1 MNKMNLTIPCALC
14 GSTNHKHFDTRSF
27 RGQKVTN
34 LYCTQCGLVFESPRL
49 SDGELEAFYE
59 AEYRQV
65 YQGQGGPIT
74 KDLIIQKARA
84 QSLLAFTSPH
94 IKKLEHHLDI
104 GCSSGLLLETFR
116 SAYNCVAA
124 GIEPGKD
131 YRAHARLRGLDV
143 FESLEALGNVTDPIQ
158 FGLISMAHVLE
169 HIPDPVGYLICLRET
184 WLAPGGL
191 LLLEVPNLYAHDS
204 FEIAHLYSFSA
215 HTLAQVLGKAGFVII
230 KQESHGRPRSNLIP
244 LYITVL
250 ARSAGPVPRNW
261 QVTPE
266 SNVKLKR
273 FMGMLRRK
281 LLTRFIPGRAWNEIV
296 TK

>member
-1 MNKMNLTIPCALC
+1 MMKINQSITCALC
-14 GSTNHKHFDTRSF
+14 GSTNHKHFDTRTF
-27 RGQKVTN
+27 RGQKITN
-34 LYCTQCGLVFESPRL
+34 LQCNKCGLVFESPRL
-49 SDGELEAFYE
+49 SDSELEAFYE
-59 AEYRQV
+59 AEYRLL
-65 YQGQGGPIT
+65 YQGQGGPIA

-84 QSLLAFTSPH
+84 QSLLAFTSPFL
-94 IKKLEHHLDI
+94 KKLDHHLDI

-116 SAYNCVAA
+116 SAYDCIAA

-143 FESLEALGNVTDPIQ
+143 FESLEALGDVTDPVQ

-169 HIPDPVGYLICLRET
+169 HIPDPVGYLRCLRET

-191 LLLEVPNLYAHDS
+191 LLLEVPNLFAHDS

-215 HTLAQVLGKAGFVII
+215 HTLSQVLGKAGFEII
-230 KQESHGRPRSNLIP
+230 KQESHGRPRSNIIP
-244 LYITVL
+244 LYLTVL
-250 ARSAGPVPRNW
+250 ARSSGQNNKNW
-261 QVTPE
+261 QIIPE

-273 FMGMLRRK
+273 LLGMLRRE
-281 LLTRFIPGRAWNEIV
+281 LLTRFAPGKAWNEII